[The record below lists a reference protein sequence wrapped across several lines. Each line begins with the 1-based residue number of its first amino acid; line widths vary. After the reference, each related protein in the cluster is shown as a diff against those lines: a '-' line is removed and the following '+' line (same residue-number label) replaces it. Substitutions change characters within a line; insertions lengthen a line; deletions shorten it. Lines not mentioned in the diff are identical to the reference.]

1 MSFFINRSKNIIF
14 FVCYIFLIIAFIYFY
29 LIPIL
34 DSYEIAK
41 YDDITHIKSKLKE
54 LDNEALALKSNENIS
69 NLRNLL
75 ALNDIKEYAGKYFQN
90 VKIQEEGS
98 NIENS
103 LKVTN
108 IKIIADT
115 NNTKSIIA
123 FINNLNKLKVSI
135 RASFPLIIT
144 KKDKILSLEISLAI
158 YSVYDL

>member
-14 FVCYIFLIIAFIYFY
+14 FVCYLFVIIAFIYFY

-158 YSVYDL
+158 YSAYDL

>member
-14 FVCYIFLIIAFIYFY
+14 LVCYIFVIIAFIYFY

-158 YSVYDL
+158 YSAYDL

>member
-14 FVCYIFLIIAFIYFY
+14 LVCYIFVIIAFIYFY